1 MLSTSCASGNGVAS
15 TRSKSNKSS
24 SVTFLPSSQ
33 TSPAH
38 GFTLA
43 FPALTLHAL
52 TPASADGSVP
62 AHVYCQI
69 DETQHAANGNGNG
82 EVEDDGE
89 DWQMREV
96 RIYVDAAEGM
106 SHLHQW
112 QMTSESYLYPHA
124 RVQVRTSR
132 ECPLPTSCLIKKLT
146 FSRAPIQRPL
156 RLLRS
161 TRLSP
166 PQWTNQ
172 LVPLFRRRR
181 R

>member
-1 MLSTSCASGNGVAS
+1 MCLLMPLMLRASCMPVSGVA
-15 TRSKSNKSS
+15 TERSQSDRSS
-24 SVTFLPSSQ
+24 SVTFLPSTQ
-33 TSPAH
+33 TSPTH

-96 RIYVDAAEGM
+96 RVYVDAAEGM
-106 SHLHQW
+106 SHRYQYY
-112 QMTSESYLYPHA
+112 TGTEPYS
-124 RVQVRTSR
+124 
-132 ECPLPTSCLIKKLT
+132 
-146 FSRAPIQRPL
+146 
-156 RLLRS
+156 
-161 TRLSP
+161 
-166 PQWTNQ
+166 
-172 LVPLFRRRR
+172 
-181 R
+181 